1 MHVGTHGPCVRSINH
16 AICFQFPLS
25 GRTSRASLHA
35 SKHATRPHVNLFTRQ
50 LRWSGRTSRASLHAY
65 RGRIDVQ
72 NG

>member
-1 MHVGTHGPCVRSINH
+1 MHVGTHGLCVRSINH

-25 GRTSRASLHA
+25 GRTSRASLHT
-35 SKHATRPHVNLFTRQ
+35 SKHATRPHINLFTRQ
-50 LRWSGRTSRASLHAY
+50 PCWSGRTNRASLHAY

>member
-1 MHVGTHGPCVRSINH
+1 MHVGTHGLCIRSINH

-25 GRTSRASLHA
+25 GRTD
-35 SKHATRPHVNLFTRQ
+35 
-50 LRWSGRTSRASLHAY
+50 RASLHAY